1 MKLEDAWLTLLDMD
15 TTVVRTPSQI
25 YSILSDLGVFKDY
38 PKIRLAVNSAL
49 QNGLWELVSSNSVSQ
64 TDIDKLKSSLEYD
77 GFSDVII
84 DEIINSFY
92 TSPKSG
98 SNNSQQPAPSQTQ
111 NNANSKPSS
120 LTFLGIHLGCKLE
133 EFIAKLPK
141 DYRIDQSDS
150 KFHITDKDIKTWLF
164 DNQDSKDDGIGML
177 KYVSRVRCWGD
188 FAGLRNCKIE
198 FHYCPFSEF
207 VYEITIMN
215 TDVRDTVF
223 NAIYQA
229 YTKKYGAPTSI
240 DKGEE
245 RKFYKSSS
253 WYEEYD
259 KIIFSISKFET
270 IQIIIQK
277 GMMIS
282 KKIEINYLDSRW
294 ADYDDAKIK
303 QKQEELASKMQNKII
318 DGI

>member
-15 TTVVRTPSQI
+15 TTIVRTPSQI

-64 TDIDKLKSSLEYD
+64 TDIDKLKSGLEYD

-84 DEIINSFY
+84 NEIINSFY

-120 LTFLGIHLGCKLE
+120 LTFLGIPLGCKLE
-133 EFIAKLPK
+133 EFMAKLPK
-141 DYRIDQSDS
+141 GFRIRQYDS
-150 KFHITDKDIKTWLF
+150 KLNITETDIKTWLF
-164 DNQDSKDDGIGML
+164 DFQDSKERGIEKL
-177 KYVSRVRCWGD
+177 KDISKVCYYGD
-188 FAGLRNCKIE
+188 FAGLRNCEINI
-198 FHYCPFSEF
+198 HYCPFSEF
-207 VYEITIMN
+207 VYEITI
-215 TDVRDTVF
+215 TEECVSDTVL
-223 NAIYQA
+223 NAIYLA
-229 YTKKYGAPTSI
+229 YTNKYGAPTSV
-240 DKGEE
+240 DKG
-245 RKFYKSSS
+245 KNL
-253 WYEEYD
+253 YEEFD
-259 KIIFSISKFET
+259 IIKFSISKFEK
-270 IQIIIQK
+270 IQIIK
-277 GMMIS
+277 KRRRMIR
-282 KKIEINYLDSRW
+282 KIIEIEYLDSRW

-303 QKQEELASKMQNKII
+303 QKQEELASEMQNKII